1 MEKRRAKNLLLI
13 TLDQCRSD
21 WTDNKKRIIELP
33 AIHKLSER
41 GIVFSRCYT
50 SSPQCVPAR
59 LSWLTGLKPS
69 QLGVTTNCAATLPKD
84 APSIIRSLKNKG
96 WHTEL
101 IGKTHWTSHL
111 ERYDLRVNEV
121 LLKSLGFQQSIEI
134 AGPRAMQKIK
144 CELTDEWEKANVLE
158 KYIEDL
164 RYRYNKGRTKSAWK
178 VRPTVLPNELYP
190 DIWLTNKALE
200 KINQLPSNKPWLI
213 WISYV
218 GPHEPF
224 DTPRPWHGL
233 NKDSVLPKAIK
244 RGEWISNLP
253 DDCKLKEIGKSWDE
267 LLDPKSVE
275 ELREDYSDHVRLL
288 DDQIARLIRG
298 LQKREDWDNTSMLI
312 TSDHGEMLGD
322 HNMLYKSTFLESSI
336 RVPMIFVPANGTN
349 KTRTRI
355 QKPVGLTET
364 MQIFIESI
372 YQQDNEIK
380 LINKCTKKKY
390 ITVEYGTELLIVKG
404 NIKACFNQ
412 QGKMIWATKTNY
424 RGERKNI
431 LHSRN
436 FLSIENIQLLR
447 IREMGRKE
455 MRKRGHKYWLWRDIK
470 NDKS

>member
-1 MEKRRAKNLLLI
+1 
-13 TLDQCRSD
+13 
-21 WTDNKKRIIELP
+21 
-33 AIHKLSER
+33 
-41 GIVFSRCYT
+41 
-50 SSPQCVPAR
+50 
-59 LSWLTGLKPS
+59 
-69 QLGVTTNCAATLPKD
+69 
-84 APSIIRSLKNKG
+84 
-96 WHTEL
+96 
-101 IGKTHWTSHL
+101 
-111 ERYDLRVNEV
+111 
-121 LLKSLGFQQSIEI
+121 
-134 AGPRAMQKIK
+134 
-144 CELTDEWEKANVLE
+144 
-158 KYIEDL
+158 
-164 RYRYNKGRTKSAWK
+164 
-178 VRPTVLPNELYP
+178 
-190 DIWLTNKALE
+190 
-200 KINQLPSNKPWLI
+200 
-213 WISYV
+213 
-218 GPHEPF
+218 
-224 DTPRPWHGL
+224 
-233 NKDSVLPKAIK
+233 
-244 RGEWISNLP
+244 
-253 DDCKLKEIGKSWDE
+253 
-267 LLDPKSVE
+267 
-275 ELREDYSDHVRLL
+275 
-288 DDQIARLIRG
+288 
-298 LQKREDWDNTSMLI
+298 MLI